1 VIRQLSSLFLAGVC
15 SLPALRAETSVNLL
29 ETDWHE
35 ARQQAEAGGRHLY
48 VAFLG
53 EGWSMASD
61 RFQAT
66 ILQSPEWK
74 AFAGDHLVYCPVL
87 ARRKPKLSK
96 DETARLQA
104 LVIHFDVKAYPTLIL
119 LAPDGNEILRHGY
132 REDSAGDYV
141 ALLEAILP
149 PRPSPPASD

>member
-1 VIRQLSSLFLAGVC
+1 VIRQLSSLFLAGIC
-15 SLPALRAETSVNLL
+15 FLPALRAETTVNLL
-29 ETDWHE
+29 ETDWPV
-35 ARQQAEAGGRHLY
+35 ARQQAEVEGRHLY

-61 RFQAT
+61 RFHQS
-66 ILQSPEWK
+66 ILQSPEWE
-74 AFAGDHLVYCPVL
+74 AFAGEQLVYCPVL

-96 DETARLQA
+96 DETAHLQA

-132 REDSAGDYV
+132 REDSAEDYID
-141 ALLEAILP
+141 LLQAVLP
-149 PRPSPPASD
+149 PEPSGPASE